1 MANDDL
7 ISRYEKAYENY
18 QKRRMSWVEKFHAV
32 VKEIPH
38 VKYAKNI
45 TEKSIKRL
53 QKEVWPKLTERT
65 KKKARKEYERLYE
78 EGAEGIYF
86 PKPPYKPPTEE
97 DFLKIP
103 VQDILPRTVSPI
115 NEEPDEDG
123 YTPTV
128 DSEAELRQ
136 WIANVIESV
145 VVSTSP
151 WGIPNEIYGERAKII
166 QLIESAFN
174 NAKNKFGEEVKFLR
188 YLEEN
193 SDTFNELTLKAIH
206 GYESGGQ
213 IHYIEQGGE
222 QAMGQILTL
231 LNFGAPISQW
241 AEEDMRNGDF
251 SNVFWGSGEDFYQ

>member
-18 QKRRMSWVEKFHAV
+18 QNRRMSWVEKFHAV

-103 VQDILPRTVSPI
+103 VQDILPRTVPPI
-115 NEEPDEDG
+115 TEPP
-123 YTPTV
+123 TPDDDDYKDPV
-128 DSEAELRQ
+128 DSRAEIMA
-136 WIANVIESV
+136 WIDRNIYSITVERENEGAKEKLERLVIEAADQ
-145 VVSTSP
+145 
-151 WGIPNEIYGERAKII
+151 YGNDTVYYIHLE
-166 QLIESAFN
+166 N
-174 NAKNKFGEEVKFLR
+174 NAARLNQLAEQVIRYHRKGSYGYQEELVALTEFATILNLGR
-188 YLEEN
+188 PLSPHESERLENEGWVGF
-193 SDTFNELTLKAIH
+193 DFN
-206 GYESGGQ
+206 
-213 IHYIEQGGE
+213 
-222 QAMGQILTL
+222 
-231 LNFGAPISQW
+231 
-241 AEEDMRNGDF
+241 D
-251 SNVFWGSGEDFYQ
+251 

>member
-18 QKRRMSWVEKFHAV
+18 QNRRMSWVKKFHAV

-103 VQDILPRTVSPI
+103 VQDILPRTVPAV
-115 NEEPDEDG
+115 NEEPDDDG
-123 YTPTV
+123 YKEPV
-128 DSEAELRQ
+128 DSRAEIMA
-136 WIANVIESV
+136 WIDRNIYGITVERENEGAREKLERLVIEAADAY
-145 VVSTSP
+145 
-151 WGIPNEIYGERAKII
+151 GDDNAYYIYLENNTARLN
-166 QLIESAFN
+166 QLA
-174 NAKNKFGEEVKFLR
+174 EEVIKYHRKGSYGYQEETVALTQFATILNLGR
-188 YLEEN
+188 PLSPHESERLENEGWVGF
-193 SDTFNELTLKAIH
+193 DFNDL
-206 GYESGGQ
+206 Q
-213 IHYIEQGGE
+213 
-222 QAMGQILTL
+222 
-231 LNFGAPISQW
+231 
-241 AEEDMRNGDF
+241 
-251 SNVFWGSGEDFYQ
+251 

>member
-18 QKRRMSWVEKFHAV
+18 QNRRISWVEKFHAV

-86 PKPPYKPPTEE
+86 PKPPYKPPTEHDYME
-97 DFLKIP
+97 VP
-103 VQDILPRTVSPI
+103 YQDILPRTVTPVPS

-123 YTPTV
+123 YNPTV
-128 DSEAELRQ
+128 DSRAELQ
-136 WIANVIESV
+136 KWISLVITDV
-145 VVSTSP
+145 VISLP
-151 WGIPNEIYGERAKII
+151 DKEIIGGVAERLEDYVY
-166 QLIESAFN
+166 QAFWQ
-174 NAKNKFGEEVKFLR
+174 AEH
-188 YLEEN
+188 YLADVEYLQYLQDNTERFH
-193 SDTFNELTLKAIH
+193 DLALKAIH
-206 GYESGGQ
+206 GYDSKGT
-213 IHYIEQGGE
+213 IRYLEQGGE
-222 QAMGQILTL
+222 TALPQFVTL
-231 LNFGAPISQW
+231 LNFNKPITPEQSDQYNE
-241 AEEDMRNGDF
+241 ASMFASTFEDMYG
-251 SNVFWGSGEDFYQ
+251 